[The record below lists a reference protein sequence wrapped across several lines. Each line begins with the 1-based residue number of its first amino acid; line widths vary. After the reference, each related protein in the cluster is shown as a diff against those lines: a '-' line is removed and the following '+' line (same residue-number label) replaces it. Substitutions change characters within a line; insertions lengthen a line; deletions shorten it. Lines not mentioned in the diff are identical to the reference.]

1 MAPTVGVDKR
11 SFVSRCRVFWF
22 DVRVEA
28 IIVAGGRGTRLRP
41 LTVNCP
47 KPLLPLAGVPFVVHQ
62 LAKLADAG
70 VTRVVLATCY
80 HAERFEPELGV
91 GSMWGVDL
99 VYVTESEPLGTAGAL
114 RHVAPYLTAR
124 PEEPV
129 VILNSD
135 ILSGH
140 DLAGQLDYHRRRH
153 ADVTLHLVEVD
164 DARPYGCV
172 PTDSDGNVADFLE
185 KYPDPVSRQINAG
198 CYVFTRRVIDEIPH
212 GRVVSVERETFPALL
227 AAGRA
232 VLGFLD
238 GSYWLD
244 VGTPA
249 ALCRGSSDVVR
260 GIAASAA
267 YARPPA
273 ECLIDD
279 TASVAES
286 AAIRGGSA
294 VGPGATVEHGAV
306 LDGSLVAKDA
316 WISADATIVNSV
328 VGPGARIGR
337 GTLLRDAVVGDGA
350 QIGAGCELLAG
361 ARIWNDVLI
370 PDGAVRFSSDI

>member
-1 MAPTVGVDKR
+1 
-11 SFVSRCRVFWF
+11 VFWF
-22 DVRVEA
+22 DVGVEA
-28 IIVAGGRGTRLRP
+28 IIVAGGQGTRLRP
-41 LTVNCP
+41 LTVNGP
-47 KPLLPLAGVPFVVHQ
+47 KHLLPLAGVPFVVHQ

-70 VTRVVLATCY
+70 VTRVVLATSY
-80 HAERFEPELGV
+80 HADQFEPELGD
-91 GSMWGVDL
+91 GARWGVEL
-99 VYVTESEPLGTAGAL
+99 VYVTESQPLGTAGAI
-114 RHVAPYLTAR
+114 RHATSQLDAR
-124 PEEPV
+124 PEDPV
-129 VILNSD
+129 VILNGD

-140 DLAGQLDYHRRRH
+140 DLAGQLAYHRRRR

-164 DARPYGCV
+164 DARPYGSV
-172 PTDSDGNVADFLE
+172 PTDADGNVADFLE
-185 KYPDPVSRQINAG
+185 KSPDPDCRQINAG
-198 CYVFTRRVIDEIPH
+198 CYVFSRRVIDEIPA

-232 VLGFLD
+232 VSGFLD
-238 GSYWLD
+238 DSYWLD

-249 ALCRGSSDVVR
+249 ALCLGSSDVVR

-273 ECLIDD
+273 ECLIAD
-279 TASVAES
+279 TASVAATAS
-286 AAIRGGSA
+286 LQGGSS
-294 VGPGATVEHGAV
+294 VGPGVTVEHGAV

-361 ARIWNDVLI
+361 ARIWNDVVI
-370 PDGAVRFSSDI
+370 PDGGVRFSSDV